1 VRELP
6 FELSASRVIAA
17 LRVTRP
23 ELLPVLAGYL
33 WEAGIGTVELP
44 ISTEDA
50 ALAVSVLSA
59 TPMTVGVGDIV
70 EIAQAEAVIEAGAR
84 FVSSPV
90 ACHAVVRYCSARG
103 VAAIPVAST
112 QREVGRA
119 WQAGASAVKLDSSLI
134 RRAAHSLPEVPLVAT
149 GAIDDRTACD
159 HIRAGACAVVAD
171 AWLLADAAARGSL
184 DDFSA
189 RARRLVAAVAATSLS
204 R

>member
-1 VRELP
+1 MRELP
-6 FELSASRVIAA
+6 FELSAGCVIAA
-17 LRVTRP
+17 LRVSRP
-23 ELLPVLAGYL
+23 EFLPVLAGYL
-33 WEAGIGTVELP
+33 WEAGIGTVEIP
-44 ISTEDA
+44 IGTEDA

-70 EIAQAEAVIEAGAR
+70 EIAQAEAVIEAGAC

-90 ACHAVVRYCSARG
+90 ACHAVVRHCIALG
-103 VAAIPVAST
+103 VTAIPAAST
-112 QREVGRA
+112 QREVRVA

-134 RRAAHSLPEVPLVAT
+134 RRAARALPEVPLVAT

-171 AWLLADAAARGSL
+171 ARLLADGAAVGGL
-184 DDFSA
+184 DEFQR
-189 RARRLVAAVAATSLS
+189 RARRLIAAVAATRLS